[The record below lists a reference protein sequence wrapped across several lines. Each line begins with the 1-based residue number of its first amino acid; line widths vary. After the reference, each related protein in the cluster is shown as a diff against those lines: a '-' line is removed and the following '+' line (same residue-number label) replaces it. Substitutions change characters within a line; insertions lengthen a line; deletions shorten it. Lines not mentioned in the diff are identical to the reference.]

1 MRKSTDGMSEARAPQ
16 KTKLGV
22 KEETLSKAIE
32 EREMS
37 ETHTTS
43 AKKYASRA
51 ERWRSGG
58 M

>member
-1 MRKSTDGMSEARAPQ
+1 MRKSRDGTSEKIAP
-16 KTKLGV
+16 TRTRIGV
-22 KEETLSKAIE
+22 KEEKLSKAIE

-43 AKKYASRA
+43 AKKNASRA

-58 M
+58 I

>member
-1 MRKSTDGMSEARAPQ
+1 MSEARAPQ

>member
-1 MRKSTDGMSEARAPQ
+1 MDGTSEASAAQ

-22 KEETLSKAIE
+22 KEEVLSKAME
-32 EREMS
+32 ERETS
-37 ETHTTS
+37 DTHTTS

-51 ERWRSGG
+51 ERWRCGG